1 MKKLHGTHS
10 IQPLTITDA
19 VVAEDAQIAESKIA
33 LTYNTTELNDYA
45 SAIDQR
51 LSAHEA
57 TSTDPHGQIL
67 TQTTIRSEDI
77 QSAPSP
83 VQQTITVSNAGDGNV
98 LLEIDGD
105 IKADNATLDGDV
117 NISGVTSIGGQT
129 HISGSVVID
138 GDLTVVGTTTKV
150 ESETIDY
157 DSLLVTPSS
166 ATNHTGIIVAPDGT
180 GWEDDG
186 STTTTTTQIHDDLLY
201 TNNGAIAG
209 AQELPNG
216 DLVFSLYTR
225 LVKTNSDITEIKE
238 ICEAVDEDE
247 EFEYITL
254 GSDGKLF
261 VVTNNWDDDT
271 VCITRLDSDLNV
283 ISKSEVMINPATGEA
298 ISSGS
303 IYSFDYLDGKFY
315 TAIDE
320 GGLVAYFDEYVMDD
334 ATGSEA
340 INTFAEPTLYVT
352 MDDLLASD
360 SEIELGYARP
370 FSKTSTN
377 EVYIL
382 IACTEG
388 VYILDSTLN
397 LVSGNIIN
405 TGSNADQ
412 EFYRGTGLDT
422 RNNRVI
428 VSMGECVFFSFDVE
442 PLLEPG
448 ADMMT
453 ANLTTTTLSSDF
465 NDTSIAAY
473 PIGFTGNSNILYYNF
488 DENVFKWIDSSK
500 FIRFED
506 IDQETG
512 EVREDVD
519 TSVVVATRESADSH
533 FSSQES
539 TDPVIQPPAIHEA
552 KMFGALSGADSVLY
566 LSDSTGF
573 LFRVDTSTN
582 TFLST
587 VYVNVIDNT
596 PTGNSTIHGEAVS
609 PDGTRYYKSVGQD
622 FAEVAN
628 LNTGNAVFPATV
640 FTTGSVPNAITVRD
654 NNGTLE
660 EIYLAFNYTSN
671 HPEIHI
677 YDGDSRELLKT
688 IDITIDTYYGG
699 IANPT
704 CMTISSDNNWVY
716 IGSIA
721 GSTSYDII
729 AFDLRADTSIGN
741 GSPYH
746 KRLSYNHPEAAAG
759 QLSEYIEALA
769 VTSDGRIIAGTS
781 NCNLLEIDETT
792 EEIVSRVSLPE
803 VLDAENMSLRSVAVI
818 DDYAYVVCSYRPNY
832 NTTSVYKV
840 DIATPGNIAN
850 AEITDFIEELPEE
863 SEEPVEPE
871 EPEEPEEPTE
881 EPGDIIQLREVEGG
895 SEPVGDTFL
904 GNLLELQTRTRG
916 LNEAAVIVDRN
927 GNLNILKGDVTI
939 QGNKL
944 GVTSNGIN
952 FNSDITVPSVTTTDK
967 GFIYKA
973 NSAATPGSTVISCKN
988 SSNNNLFTVGGNGNT
1003 SVGGTLTLG
1012 GASDPIYY
1020 DGNEYGTQADV
1031 AFANNV
1037 VTLDDSILTLAS
1049 GNNTPWK
1056 IFNAHSSVSFYF
1068 GVQNAPK
1075 LEISENEV
1083 TIAQTNTSLQN
1094 LAVHGTSSFTGD
1106 VTVALNATVDGVDIG
1121 IHDHSGVAG
1130 HGERIPATSVIGL
1143 QEFLDGHMETVQ
1155 DYVGGMISNNTE
1167 SGIAVTYDDN
1177 SGKLNFDVNDFT
1189 ITAAG
1194 DASGSAT
1201 VSDLGNS
1208 TFTLTV
1214 LDSDK
1219 VDGLHVTS
1227 GTVNNEAN
1235 KVVKTDANG
1244 HTKCGWINTTSGNA
1258 STTAMD
1264 RVYASYDGYIRY
1276 YTPANFATQILA
1288 LGGTV
1293 KNSHVHDKV
1302 NNLKPMRGS
1311 STFNG
1316 TTGRVVMLPAAFAN
1330 TNYTVAVTPTA
1341 NTNGQL
1347 GDVWVSK
1354 STDRFTVYNTGTATV
1369 AFDYIAIG

>member
-1 MKKLHGTHS
+1 MKKLHGTYS
-10 IQPLTITDA
+10 IQPLSITDA
-19 VVAEDAQIAESKIA
+19 VVAEDAAIDESK
-33 LTYNTTELNDYA
+33 L
-45 SAIDQR
+45 R
-51 LSAHEA
+51 LSFNTADIQNNLDNFSLAFTTHA
-57 TSTDPHGQIL
+57 NTSADPHGETL
-67 TQTTIRSEDI
+67 
-77 QSAPSP
+77 
-83 VQQTITVSNAGDGNV
+83 QQTILQTEDIRSGAGDIQRTINVSNPGEGDV
-98 LLEIDGD
+98 LLNVEGD
-105 IKADNATLDGDV
+105 IAAVNASFSGDT
-117 NISGVTSIGGQT
+117 NIAGITTIGGQT
-129 HISGSVVID
+129 YITGNVVID
-138 GDLTVVGTTTKV
+138 GNLSVSGETTTV
-150 ESETIDY
+150 ESNTIDY
-157 DSLLVTPSS
+157 DSLLVTPST
-166 ATNHTGIIVAPDGT
+166 ALNRTGIIVAPDGT
-180 GWEDDG
+180 GFVDNEE
-186 STTTTTTQIHDDLLY
+186 SETTTVQVHDDLLF
-201 TNNGAIAG
+201 TNNGGISDVE
-209 AQELPNG
+209 ELPNG

-238 ICEAVDEDE
+238 ICEADEDG

-283 ISKSEVMINPATGEA
+283 ISKSEVMINPTTGEA

-334 ATGSEA
+334 ATGSEV
-340 INTFAEPTLYVT
+340 INTFIEPTSYAT
-352 MDDLLASD
+352 MNDLLASD

-533 FSSQES
+533 FSSQGS

-716 IGSIA
+716 IGSIT
-721 GSTSYDII
+721 GSTKYDII
-729 AFDLRADTSIGN
+729 AFDLRADTAIGN

-863 SEEPVEPE
+863 PMEPE
-871 EPEEPEEPTE
+871 EPEEPAEEPAE
-881 EPGDIIQLREVEGG
+881 EPGDIIQFREIEGS

-916 LNEAAVIVDRN
+916 LNEAAVIVDKS
-927 GNLNILKGDVTI
+927 GNLRLLTGGLEVGGIKGAVNNNTLTFDK
-939 QGNKL
+939 GL
-944 GVTSNGIN
+944 GAASMITSNA
-952 FNSDITVPSVTTTDK
+952 
-967 GFIYKA
+967 GFIYKPSSDA
-973 NSAATPGSTVISCKN
+973 QPDSKVLDIQSSAGVSNAFITKNGDATVNSLTIGVSNPITESGSGLLVPNDVNISGSELSLADSVLTFSAENKDDWRVLNRN
-988 SSNNNLFTVGGNGNT
+988 SSISAYFDTDAVPQVELSDGLLDASNCELTKTDNLEVM
-1003 SVGGTLTLG
+1003 GTALFRG
-1012 GASDPIYY
+1012 
-1020 DGNEYGTQADV
+1020 
-1031 AFANNV
+1031 
-1037 VTLDDSILTLAS
+1037 
-1049 GNNTPWK
+1049 
-1056 IFNAHSSVSFYF
+1056 SVSM
-1068 GVQNAPK
+1068 A
-1075 LEISENEV
+1075 
-1083 TIAQTNTSLQN
+1083 ANT
-1094 LAVHGTSSFTGD
+1094 
-1106 VTVALNATVDGVDIG
+1106 TVDGIRVG
-1121 IHDHSGVAG
+1121 SHDHTG
-1130 HGERIPATSVIGL
+1130 GEMG
-1143 QEFLDGHMETVQ
+1143 TVLPQ
-1155 DYVGGMISNNTE
+1155 T
-1167 SGIAVTYDDN
+1167 AVTGLKTFVDN
-1177 SGKLNFDVNDFT
+1177 
-1189 ITAAG
+1189 
-1194 DASGSAT
+1194 
-1201 VSDLGNS
+1201 
-1208 TFTLTV
+1208 
-1214 LDSDK
+1214 
-1219 VDGLHVTS
+1219 
-1227 GTVNNEAN
+1227 
-1235 KVVKTDANG
+1235 
-1244 HTKCGWINTTSGNA
+1244 INTTIKNCVNEISRNRQRYGKQNA
-1258 STTAMD
+1258 
-1264 RVYASYDGYIRY
+1264 
-1276 YTPANFATQILA
+1276 
-1288 LGGTV
+1288 
-1293 KNSHVHDKV
+1293 
-1302 NNLKPMRGS
+1302 
-1311 STFNG
+1311 
-1316 TTGRVVMLPAAFAN
+1316 
-1330 TNYTVAVTPTA
+1330 
-1341 NTNGQL
+1341 
-1347 GDVWVSK
+1347 
-1354 STDRFTVYNTGTATV
+1354 
-1369 AFDYIAIG
+1369 